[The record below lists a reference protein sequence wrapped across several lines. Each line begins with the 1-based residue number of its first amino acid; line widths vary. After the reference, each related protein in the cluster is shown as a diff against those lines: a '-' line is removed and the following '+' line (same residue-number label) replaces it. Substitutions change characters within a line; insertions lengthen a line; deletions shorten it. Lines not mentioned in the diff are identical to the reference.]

1 MWLSSA
7 ADIPTCS
14 PDLSLG
20 CFLFSLDKPCWG
32 ARGLPLPHA
41 LPVLPSGSMSKWLS
55 QAWCSTSLLAAV
67 LSLLYSVTHCRTESC
82 LFLSAG
88 LLTCCQEALHFEI
101 SQAFQAAN
109 PRRPPQLQRELSLD
123 VSPSHKTTPV
133 ASFPPDPTLIHEQIP
148 RSVPEHFPSGHC
160 LCSLLGQLP
169 AHPTMWLSA
178 TLWHMWPCHHGGGPR
193 QQGSTGFLCL
203 HSSST

>member
-1 MWLSSA
+1 M
-7 ADIPTCS
+7 
-14 PDLSLG
+14 
-20 CFLFSLDKPCWG
+20 
-32 ARGLPLPHA
+32 LPHT
-41 LPVLPSGSMSKWLS
+41 LLVLPSGSMSQWLS

-101 SQAFQAAN
+101 LQASQAAN
-109 PRRPPQLQRELSLD
+109 PRCPPQLQRELSLD
-123 VSPSHKTTPV
+123 VSPSHKPTPV
-133 ASFPPDPTLIHEQIP
+133 GLFSSGSYTDSWADP

-169 AHPTMWLSA
+169 VHPTMRLSA

-193 QQGSTGFLCL
+193 
-203 HSSST
+203 